1 MGFWGPGR
9 QARKT
14 REDLR
19 NKPKLDQRAIAEFIF
34 FLQAGLRPR
43 GHQSILKT
51 IASQRVCG

>member
-1 MGFWGPGR
+1 MGFRGPGR
-9 QARKT
+9 QA

-34 FLQAGLRPR
+34 FLQAALRPR